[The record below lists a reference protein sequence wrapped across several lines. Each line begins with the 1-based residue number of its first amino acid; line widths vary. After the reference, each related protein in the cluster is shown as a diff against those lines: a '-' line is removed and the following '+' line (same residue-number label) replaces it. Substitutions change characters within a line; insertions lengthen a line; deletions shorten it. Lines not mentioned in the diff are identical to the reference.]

1 MNSGAHES
9 NLSYFRRLVEAGLE
23 GLVSAGEGS
32 RDAAFNPALTPAVW
46 APTAIGAAIG
56 TLSAVMGRDRRS
68 GSSIM
73 ARALVG
79 SVFGFGGGMAFAS
92 RGVIRTAARSS
103 ARKVNA
109 VRDARWL
116 EKNPIAY
123 A

>member
-1 MNSGAHES
+1 MRTTALES
-9 NLSYFRRLVEAGLE
+9 NLTYARKLVAAGLE
-23 GLVSAGEGS
+23 GLAGE
-32 RDAAFNPALTPAVW
+32 ATPAFGPALTPAVW

-56 TLSAVMGRDRRS
+56 TLSALLGRDRRS
-68 GSSIM
+68 GSSIV

-79 SVFGFGGGMAFAS
+79 SACGFGGGMAFAS
-92 RGVIRTAARSS
+92 RRVIRTAARSS